1 MQMAD
6 YVILGALLLLVLIL
20 FALLRTNG
28 SLKKENGKLRE
39 LLRTKEKMIE
49 KLEDSKIIIKE
60 TTDNPSLHNEIV
72 SLLGTGESK
81 EAISEKLN
89 IPLSKL
95 ELIVKFDAIKKE
107 KRFGV

>member
-6 YVILGALLLLVLIL
+6 YIILGALLLLVLIL
-20 FALLRTNG
+20 VALLRTNG

-60 TTDNPSLHNEIV
+60 TTDNPSLHKEII
-72 SLLGTGESK
+72 SLLGRGESK

-89 IPLSKL
+89 IPLNKL
-95 ELIVKFDAIKKE
+95 ELIVKFDAIKKRE
-107 KRFGV
+107 TI

>member
-1 MQMAD
+1 MQMVD
-6 YVILGALLLLVLIL
+6 YAVLGALLLLVLIL

-28 SLKKENGKLRE
+28 TLKKENGKLRE
-39 LLRTKEKMIE
+39 LLNIKERMIE

-60 TTDNPSLHNEIV
+60 TTDNPSFHKEII

-81 EAISEKLN
+81 EAIAEKLN

-95 ELIVKFDAIKKE
+95 ELIIKFDAIKKRE
-107 KRFGV
+107 TV